1 MRTTGLTSAASALR
15 YWERRQEIVANNLA
29 NVDTSGFKAERV
41 FARAVGDGLPAVETA
56 TDLRGGTLTQTG
68 APLDVALDQTQ
79 FLVVSTPRGERLS
92 RGGSL
97 RLDEAGRLTDAA
109 GNPVLGERGVI
120 VVPPGELH
128 IDGNGRVSVDDRQ
141 LDSLR
146 VESVPTG
153 TALQHE
159 GGTLFVPP
167 SPAARQLV
175 TPEARSVK
183 QGYLESSNVNSINAL
198 VDMISVQRAYAAIQ
212 KAVVTLDGIHGTAAN
227 ELGKPV

>member
-1 MRTTGLTSAASALR
+1 MRTTGLTTAASALR

-41 FARAVGDGLPAVETA
+41 FARAVGEGLAAAETA

-68 APLDVALDQTQ
+68 SPLDVALDQSQ
-79 FLVVSTPRGERLS
+79 FLVVSTPNGERLS

-97 RLDEAGRLTDAA
+97 RLDDAGRLTDAA
-109 GNPVLGERGVI
+109 GNPVLGEHGVI
-120 VVPPGELH
+120 TVPPGELR
-128 IDGNGRVSVDDRQ
+128 IDPNGTVSADGRELDR
-141 LDSLR
+141 LR
-146 VESVPTG
+146 MESVPTG
-153 TALQHE
+153 TTLQHE
-159 GGTLFVPP
+159 GGTLFLPP
-167 SPAARQLV
+167 ANRQLV
-175 TPEARSVK
+175 SPEARSVK
-183 QGYLESSNVNSINAL
+183 QGFLESSNVNSINAL

>member
-1 MRTTGLTSAASALR
+1 MRTTGLTSSASALR

-41 FARAVGDGLPAVETA
+41 FARAVGDGLPAPETA

-68 APLDVALDQTQ
+68 APLDVALDQNQ
-79 FLVVSTPRGERLS
+79 FLVVSTPNGERLS

-97 RLDEAGRLTDAA
+97 RLDEAGHLTDAA

-120 VVPPGELH
+120 TVPPGELQ
-128 IDGNGRVSVDDRQ
+128 IDATGTVSVDNRELDR
-141 LDSLR
+141 LL

-153 TALQHE
+153 TRLQHE
-159 GGTLFVPP
+159 SGTLFVPP
-167 SPAARQLV
+167 TTRQAV
-175 TPEARSVK
+175 TPEARKVT
-183 QGYLESSNVNSINAL
+183 QGFLESSNVNSINAL

-212 KAVVTLDGIHGTAAN
+212 KAVITLDGIHGTAAN

>member
-1 MRTTGLTSAASALR
+1 MRTNGLTSSAAALR

-41 FARAVGDGLPAVETA
+41 FARAVGDGLPTVETA

-68 APLDVALDQTQ
+68 TPLDVALEQDQ
-79 FLVVSTPRGERLS
+79 FLVVSTPNGERLS

-97 RLDEAGRLTDAA
+97 RLDDAGRLTDAA
-109 GNPVLGERGVI
+109 GNPVLGEHGVI
-120 VVPPGELH
+120 TVPPGELH
-128 IDGNGRVSVDDRQ
+128 IDANGTVSADDRE
-141 LDSLR
+141 LDRLR

-153 TALQHE
+153 TTLQHE
-159 GGTLFVPP
+159 GGTLFIPPATRQVVPH
-167 SPAARQLV
+167 
-175 TPEARSVK
+175 EARGVK
-183 QGYLESSNVNSINAL
+183 QGFLESSNVNSINAL

>member
-1 MRTTGLTSAASALR
+1 MPNGLSSAASALR
-15 YWERRQEIVANNLA
+15 YWERRQEIVANTLA

-41 FARAVGDGLPAVETA
+41 FARAVGDGLPAAEAA

-68 APLDVALDQTQ
+68 APLDVALDENQ
-79 FLVVSTPRGERLS
+79 FLVVSTPHGERLS

-128 IDGNGRVSVDDRQ
+128 IDANGRVSADDRQ
-141 LDSLR
+141 LDDLR
-146 VESVPTG
+146 VESVPAG
-153 TALQHE
+153 TELQHE
-159 GGTLFVPP
+159 GGTLFAP
-167 SPAARQLV
+167 PAARQLV

-212 KAVVTLDGIHGTAAN
+212 KAVITLDGIHGTAAN

>member
-1 MRTTGLTSAASALR
+1 M
-15 YWERRQEIVANNLA
+15 
-29 NVDTSGFKAERV
+29 
-41 FARAVGDGLPAVETA
+41 
-56 TDLRGGTLTQTG
+56 
-68 APLDVALDQTQ
+68 
-79 FLVVSTPRGERLS
+79 
-92 RGGSL
+92 
-97 RLDEAGRLTDAA
+97 
-109 GNPVLGERGVI
+109 I

-128 IDGNGRVSVDDRQ
+128 IDANGAMSVDDRR

-153 TALQHE
+153 ATLQHE

-167 SPAARQLV
+167 ATRQV
-175 TPEARSVK
+175 VAVEARIVK

-212 KAVVTLDGIHGTAAN
+212 KAVITLDGIHGTAAN

>member
-1 MRTTGLTSAASALR
+1 MRTNGLTSSASALR

-41 FARAVGDGLPAVETA
+41 FARAVGDGLPAAQTA

-68 APLDVALDQTQ
+68 APLDVALDQSQ
-79 FLVVSTPRGERLS
+79 FLVVSTPNGERLS

-97 RLDEAGRLTDAA
+97 RLDDADRLTDAA
-109 GNPVLGERGVI
+109 GNPVLGEHGVI
-120 VVPPGELH
+120 TVPPGE
-128 IDGNGRVSVDDRQ
+128 V
-141 LDSLR
+141 
-146 VESVPTG
+146 
-153 TALQHE
+153 
-159 GGTLFVPP
+159 
-167 SPAARQLV
+167 
-175 TPEARSVK
+175 RSVK
-183 QGYLESSNVNSINAL
+183 QGFLESSNVNSINAL

>member
-41 FARAVGDGLPAVETA
+41 FARAVGDGLPAPETA

-68 APLDVALDQTQ
+68 APLDVVLDQNQ
-79 FLVVSTPRGERLS
+79 FLVVSTPNGERLS

-109 GNPVLGERGVI
+109 GSPVLGERGVI
-120 VVPPGELH
+120 TVPPGELQ
-128 IDGNGRVSVDDRQ
+128 IDATGMVSVDNRELDR
-141 LDSLR
+141 LL

-153 TALQHE
+153 TRLQHE
-159 GGTLFVPP
+159 GGT
-167 SPAARQLV
+167 
-175 TPEARSVK
+175 
-183 QGYLESSNVNSINAL
+183 
-198 VDMISVQRAYAAIQ
+198 
-212 KAVVTLDGIHGTAAN
+212 
-227 ELGKPV
+227 